1 MQIGIEN
8 REGESLIE
16 NVLLDALHEIL
27 ESDDLD
33 KVMEDCEKQPS

>member
-16 NVLLDALHEIL
+16 NVLLDAMHEIL

-33 KVMEDCEKQPS
+33 KVMSDCEKQPS